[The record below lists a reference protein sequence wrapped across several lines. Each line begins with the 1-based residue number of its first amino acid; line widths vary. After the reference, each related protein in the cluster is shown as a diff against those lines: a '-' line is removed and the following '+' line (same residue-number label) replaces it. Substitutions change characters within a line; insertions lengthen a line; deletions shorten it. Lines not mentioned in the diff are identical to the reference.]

1 MTYNKPVKIIAIV
14 LLVAFSV
21 TFGLPTQQ
29 LAQAMQQE
37 QIVQAKNT
45 AAVAVRHEKPTAQTR
60 LGSFAEELGKWYE
73 KLKTDA
79 ADGDFSSLKA
89 DVKSARKT
97 LQSIRKDINTEL
109 TNNEK
114 TLKRLSAK
122 KAQGRHDKYKTQL
135 NTQLD
140 EFSAIFEKLDSVS
153 AVLNKSNVFNKSKN
167 RDIEGVK
174 EQIEEIGDLLSPEQ
188 PQETLGALP
197 YDNVVLEP
205 PVPSTGAGS
214 ARGYTGTAAGAEAAS
229 LPKEPSQEDLAE
241 TGEIHFSQNIKAA
254 ADSLNTVV
262 DIYEYVKNNVDFIP
276 YYGSRKGAD
285 GTLGQMAGN
294 DFDQASLLISMLR
307 YKGIPARYVRGT
319 VEIPVE
325 KVKQWTGAQTDE
337 AAVKILAGTGIP
349 TTALVS
355 AGVVSAVRIEH
366 IWVEAYV
373 PYENYRGVGKG
384 TGKKIWIPLD
394 ASFKEY
400 EKKEG
405 LDVEALTGVSRQ
417 EIEKAFTHTGTVSSD
432 NNALSRISTDTI
444 QQKLEEQKLAI
455 EEYLSSNNIDE
466 PQWKDIFGGYEIISQ
481 ELGLLPLTLPYKTVA
496 VLGEYRAI
504 GSEFMDSITFSI
516 WGADPYGLNFAG
528 GKDFEYTSEA
538 WRLYGKKLTLSWI
551 PATSEDEAILK
562 QYGGVFKTPA
572 YMVQLKPVLKA
583 DGAVVA
589 TGKAV
594 GMGYR
599 QQFTI
604 TMKIPG
610 QTESEKVTNAVTAG
624 SYYCV
629 GLDYDKIAPD
639 EVKGIAEKLKALKAT
654 INQQN
659 IYSDEAMGEILNG
672 VAKTYFAQ
680 LDIYNKMLESQ
691 FGVKASRL
699 LSEGITGYNADVKY
713 LFMTP
718 VELAE
723 GSMYIDVD
731 RDVHSVMS
739 INGDR
744 DAEKA
749 FMLAAGNM
757 ASSMEHAIFEQ
768 MFNTPSV
775 STIKILSEANRMGIP
790 VYTIDRSN
798 ISSVLPK
805 LEVASSVRTDIS
817 NAVNSGRIVT
827 IPQRNVHYF
836 DWSGTGYV
844 VLEPETGAAG
854 YMISGGTAGGS
865 MSVKQ
870 MLMEYVEG
878 VIAGVLLMVM
888 LELAEALA
896 VALIPGAGWV
906 AAVFTGIKLALVA
919 MYIYNVITIAYMYYA
934 TGDTYY
940 LQELVVQLA
949 VFATLGLISKPLS
962 SRISENI
969 SMLEQMA
976 RSEDAYYKYT
986 AERGYSRETATD
998 YYQKSGTKGLEEAQK
1013 TLDAFKKENVSDENV
1028 SDAGKNLDSDGIKT
1042 YRDIIEDNSG
1052 KFDNADQTKVLDIIK
1067 QCENKTE
1074 MESLRSNVDDL
1085 AGKGLEPGEYER
1097 LGLNSPERVSQ
1108 VEDALD
1114 PVDGV
1119 PKNELT
1125 EVTELVKNDLR
1136 SSEPEV
1142 ALRED
1147 TEGGVTA
1154 NSYTDGGVDPSA
1166 PKYPS
1171 LSGSWHRVNESM
1183 STYSRE
1189 YQTQVTGKTGEAWI
1203 QNGVK
1208 YDGMR
1213 DGTLL
1218 DAKAKYNQ
1226 FVDKNTG
1233 RFYDWFKG
1241 RNALVNEAIR
1251 QIDASE
1257 GAPIKWYF
1265 AEKGALDA
1273 TRILFAERGIEGIEL
1288 VFQPKE

>member
-1 MTYNKPVKIIAIV
+1 MTYKKPVKIIAMV

-29 LAQAMQQE
+29 LAQARQQE
-37 QIVQAKNT
+37 QAVQAKK
-45 AAVAVRHEKPTAQTR
+45 AAPAVRHEKPSAQTK
-60 LGSFAEELGKWYE
+60 LGSFAEELNKWYE
-73 KLKTDA
+73 KLK
-79 ADGDFSSLKA
+79 ADVAGNDFGSLKA
-89 DVKSARKT
+89 DVKSARKA
-97 LQSIRKDINTEL
+97 LQNIRKDINTEL
-109 TNNEK
+109 SNNEK

-122 KAQGRHDKYKTQL
+122 KAQGRHDIYKTQI

-153 AVLNKSNVFNKSKN
+153 AVLNKPKSK
-167 RDIEGVK
+167 DIDRLK
-174 EQIEEIGDLLSPEQ
+174 EKIEEIGGLLNPEQ
-188 PQETLGALP
+188 PQQTLGALP

-205 PVPSTGAGS
+205 PVPSTGAG
-214 ARGYTGTAAGAEAAS
+214 AAGGYTGTSAGTEPVS
-229 LPKEPSQEDLAE
+229 LPKVPTQEDLAE
-241 TGEIHFSQNIKAA
+241 TGEIQFSDNVKNI
-254 ADSLNTVV
+254 ADGLSTVV
-262 DIYEYVKNNVDFIP
+262 EIYEYVKNNVDFIP
-276 YYGSRKGAD
+276 YYGSRKGAG

-307 YKGIPARYVRGT
+307 YKGIPSRYVRGT
-319 VEIPVE
+319 VEIPIE
-325 KVKQWTGAQTDE
+325 RVKEWTGAETEE
-337 AAVKILAGTGIP
+337 AAVRILGATGIP
-349 TTALVS
+349 SVALVS
-355 AGVVSAVRIEH
+355 GGVISAVRIEH
-366 IWVEAYV
+366 VWVQAYV

-384 TGKKIWIPLD
+384 TGKKMWIPLD

-400 EKKEG
+400 VKKEG
-405 LDVEALTGVSRQ
+405 LDVEGLTGVSRQ
-417 EIEKAFTHTGTVSSD
+417 EIENAFTHTGTVSSD
-432 NNALSRISTDTI
+432 KNALSRISTDTL

-455 EEYLSSNNIDE
+455 EEYLSENNIE
-466 PQWKDIFGGYEIISQ
+466 APQWTDIFGGYEIISQ

-496 VLGEYRAI
+496 VLGEYQSI
-504 GSEFMDSITFSI
+504 GSEFKDTITFSI
-516 WGADPYGLNFAG
+516 SGADPYGLNFAG

-551 PATSEDEAILK
+551 PATPEDEVILK

-583 DGAVVA
+583 DGTVVA
-589 TGKAV
+589 AGKAV

-604 TMKIPG
+604 TLKIPG
-610 QTESEKVTNAVTAG
+610 QAEPEKISNAVTAG

-639 EVKGIAEKLKALKAT
+639 ELKDISEKLQALKAS
-654 INQQN
+654 INEQN

-744 DAEKA
+744 DSEKA
-749 FMLAAGNM
+749 FMLAAGIM
-757 ASSMEHAIFEQ
+757 ASSMEHAVFEQ

-775 STIKILSEANRMGIP
+775 STIKILGEANRMGIP
-790 VYTIDRSN
+790 VYTIDKSN

-805 LEVASSVRTDIS
+805 LEVSGSVRTDIS
-817 NAVNSGRIVT
+817 NAVNSGRTVT
-827 IPQRNVHYF
+827 IPQRNIHYF

-844 VLEPETGAAG
+844 VLNPETGAAG

-865 MSVKQ
+865 MSIKQ

-906 AAVFTGIKLALVA
+906 AAVFMGIKLALVA
-919 MYIYNVITIAYMYYA
+919 MYVYNVITIAYMYFA
-934 TGDTYY
+934 TGDSYY
-940 LQELVVQLA
+940 LQELIVQLA

-969 SMLEQMA
+969 TMLEQMA
-976 RSEDAYYKYT
+976 RSEDAYYRYT
-986 AERGYSRETATD
+986 ADRGYSRETATD
-998 YYQKSGTKGLEEAQK
+998 YYQKSGTKGLEEAQN
-1013 TLDAFKKENVSDENV
+1013 TLDAFKKENVSKENV
-1028 SDAGKNLDSDGIKT
+1028 ADAGKNLDSDGIKT
-1042 YRDIIEDNSG
+1042 YKDIIEDNSG
-1052 KFDNADQTKVLDIIK
+1052 KFDNADQTKVLDILK
-1067 QCENKTE
+1067 QCENKAE

-1085 AGKGLEPGEYER
+1085 AGKGIEPGEYDS
-1097 LGLNSPERVSQ
+1097 LGLNSPERVSR

-1119 PKNELT
+1119 PRNELT
-1125 EVTELVKNDLR
+1125 EVTELVRKDLK

-1147 TEGGVTA
+1147 TEGGVLA
-1154 NSYTDGGVDPSA
+1154 NSYTDAGVDTSA
-1166 PKYPS
+1166 PTYPS

-1183 STYSRE
+1183 SAYSRE
-1189 YQTQVTGKTGEAWI
+1189 YQTQITGKTGEAWI

-1213 DGTLL
+1213 EGTLL

-1241 RNALVNEAIR
+1241 KDALVNEATR
-1251 QIDASE
+1251 QIAASE
-1257 GAPIKWYF
+1257 GAPVKWYF

-1288 VFQPKE
+1288 IFQPKD